1 MTRKTLILLAL
12 WPVVV
17 FGQRIE
23 PRNELLWEI
32 SGNGL
37 KSPSYLY
44 GSFHSND
51 KRLFN
56 FPDSLYYAMDQVQKI
71 VLETDV
77 FSLFDE
83 WDTRIDYIDMEY
95 DNKGMP
101 YVDNPY
107 ATATYY
113 GDEDGMPQF
122 IDAYF
127 MQYCKNTKKKFSPLE
142 TVDFQLGLLSDVG
155 EVDYT
160 DFHMSSMIIDKE
172 SMISA
177 YIDGNV
183 SKLDEILRNSL
194 SYYVDGYDKII
205 TDRNVGMA
213 DGLDSLLQLNDRI
226 FCAVGVGHLPGIKGM
241 INLLRLKGYKL
252 RKVTASYSDTELAHE
267 RNVKSARNYM
277 YENKNLHLRA
287 EFGSKP
293 MELKGQIDGYELK
306 LIYREFGQGNTYEIE
321 VYPRTMEI
329 GLDDLAAIYIASPE
343 YSPARKI
350 TLSNGGEAWEGI
362 ADSYPEGLYW
372 ARVVMSEDKFLV
384 IKAYGGNKFMNSPRP
399 MRFFD
404 KVILY

>member
-1 MTRKTLILLAL
+1 MTRTVLLFIAL
-12 WPVVV
+12 CPAMV

-23 PRNELLWEI
+23 PKNELLWEI

-37 KSPSYLY
+37 TTPSYLF

-51 KRLFN
+51 KRLFD
-56 FPDSLYYAMDQVQKI
+56 FPDSVFYALDKSSKI

-83 WDTRIDYIDMEY
+83 WDTRIDYIDIDY
-95 DNKGMP
+95 DNQGMP

-127 MQYCKNTKKKFSPLE
+127 MQYCLNTEKDFSPLE
-142 TVDFQLGLLSDVG
+142 TVDFQLGLLSEVG

-160 DFHMSSMIIDKE
+160 DFHMSSMIVDKE
-172 SMISA
+172 SMIEA
-177 YIDGNV
+177 YVVGNV

-205 TDRNVGMA
+205 TDRNVGMV
-213 DGLDSLLQLNDRI
+213 DGLDSLLKLNERI

-241 INLLRLKGYKL
+241 INLLRLKGYKV
-252 RKVTASYSDTELAHE
+252 RKVMASFTDEDTSFEKK
-267 RNVKSARNYM
+267 VKSARKFQYDNTGL
-277 YENKNLHLRA
+277 NLKA

-293 MELKGQIDGYELK
+293 LELKGQPGGYELK

-321 VYPRTMEI
+321 VYPRTEEI
-329 GLDDLAAIYIASPE
+329 GLDDLASIYIASPE

-372 ARVVMSEDKFLV
+372 TRVVMSEDRFLV